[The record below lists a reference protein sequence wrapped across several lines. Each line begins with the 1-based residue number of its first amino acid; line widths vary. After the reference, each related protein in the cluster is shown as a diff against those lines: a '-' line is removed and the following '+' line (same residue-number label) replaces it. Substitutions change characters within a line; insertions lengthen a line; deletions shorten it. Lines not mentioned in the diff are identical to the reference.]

1 MSASGLPRGQRDAAL
16 DDRLC
21 GLWPAAL
28 MVTPR
33 AAGPTDTTKER
44 AALDRLALG
53 AELIAFGRGFLT
65 NPDFV
70 ERPRTDIRLNPPQEI
85 GLYAGDHRGY
95 TDYPTLDELAEQTV
109 AAAPCRPWTGR
120 WSAART

>member
-1 MSASGLPRGQRDAAL
+1 
-16 DDRLC
+16 
-21 GLWPAAL
+21 

-44 AALDRLALG
+44 AALNRLALG

-70 ERPRTDIRLNPPQEI
+70 ERPRTDVRLNPPRY
-85 GLYAGDHRGY
+85 LFRG
-95 TDYPTLDELAEQTV
+95 PAMGRLAPGSGMAV
-109 AAAPCRPWTGR
+109 CPLSKG
-120 WSAART
+120 

>member
-1 MSASGLPRGQRDAAL
+1 
-16 DDRLC
+16 
-21 GLWPAAL
+21 

-53 AELIAFGRGFLT
+53 AELIAFGRSFLT
-65 NPDFV
+65 NPDFI
-70 ERPRTDIRLNPPQEI
+70 ERPRTGIRLNPPQEI

-95 TDYPTLDELAEQTV
+95 TDYPTLDEQTV
-109 AAAPCRPWTGR
+109 AATPCRPWTGR
-120 WSAART
+120 RSAART